1 MMTAKYFDLTSFQSL
16 FLPKWVF
23 FQITFYLSD
32 QALKRYVTI
41 MEVTLAQKQANTRLE
56 SCSYAG

>member
-32 QALKRYVTI
+32 QALKKLVTI

-56 SCSYAG
+56 SCSYPG